1 MKLKSHR
8 GSRSNIYSQSCSS
21 PGLVPWRW
29 RRAAVDKG
37 RRHTVLSGGCP
48 EVPGGAVWCLT
59 LSHGMLPQVWRVGR
73 GTLAT
78 AARRSGWEE
87 MPSGWVLWKPTAS
100 FLRGGRSLQLVGD
113 GRTESKDLGG
123 KGRKSCFPAGLGEK
137 LSFIFLFNCKIP
149 PWCFALQL
157 VWASECGKLAWGVPL
172 VTLLE
177 MVFGFSFL
185 RAT

>member
-8 GSRSNIYSQSCSS
+8 GSCSNIYSQSCSS
-21 PGLVPWRW
+21 LAWSPGGEGELLWTREGDILSSLVGALRCLVGLFDVSPFPTGCCPWSDGW
-29 RRAAVDKG
+29 A
-37 RRHTVLSGGCP
+37 GGLWQQR
-48 EVPGGAVWCLT
+48 PGGAGGKKCHQAGCCE
-59 LSHGMLPQVWRVGR
+59 S
-73 GTLAT
+73 
-78 AARRSGWEE
+78 
-87 MPSGWVLWKPTAS
+87 
-100 FLRGGRSLQLVGD
+100 RGGRSLQLVGD